1 MTQVMQK
8 QAGHDP
14 HPARTLHSHPFPQLV
29 GKGEPL
35 KVDESSLTGESLE
48 VTRRPGDKVR
58 RCLG

>member
-1 MTQVMQK
+1 MTCAMPL
-8 QAGHDP
+8 P
-14 HPARTLHSHPFPQLV
+14 HPCPQLV